1 METIT
6 NFDNILN
13 KFKIDGTL
21 VSVEPYGFG
30 HINRTYLA
38 VYDVNGKTKRYI
50 VQQINSKLFDPV
62 ENLMSNIE
70 LVTEFNR
77 AKIIKNGGD
86 PDRES
91 LTIIK
96 TIDDKTFYKRD
107 EDSYFR
113 VYIFIENTVAYQTVS
128 NDKDFYYSAIAFGN
142 FAKLLA
148 EFDASKLYEI
158 IPNFHNTKKRFND
171 FKKAVSE
178 DILDRVKE
186 CKEEIKFVMEREH
199 YYSQIVDKLESGEI
213 PLKVTHNDTKLNN
226 VLLDDKTGE
235 PVAVIDLDTI
245 MPGTLC
251 YDFGDSIR
259 FGCNPCA
266 EDEKDLS
273 KVNFRFDLY
282 KVYLD
287 GYLTAL
293 GDDITQSE
301 KDNLALGS
309 IMMTIECGMRFLAD
323 YLSGDTY
330 FKTSRPKQ
338 NLDRARTQFKL
349 VSDMEKIFDKMN
361 ALVK

>member
-1 METIT
+1 
-6 NFDNILN
+6 
-13 KFKIDGTL
+13 
-21 VSVEPYGFG
+21 
-30 HINRTYLA
+30 
-38 VYDVNGKTKRYI
+38 
-50 VQQINSKLFDPV
+50 
-62 ENLMSNIE
+62 
-70 LVTEFNR
+70 
-77 AKIIKNGGD
+77 
-86 PDRES
+86 
-91 LTIIK
+91 
-96 TIDDKTFYKRD
+96 
-107 EDSYFR
+107 
-113 VYIFIENTVAYQTVS
+113 
-128 NDKDFYYSAIAFGN
+128 
-142 FAKLLA
+142 
-148 EFDASKLYEI
+148 
-158 IPNFHNTKKRFND
+158 
-171 FKKAVSE
+171 
-178 DILDRVKE
+178 
-186 CKEEIKFVMEREH
+186 MEREH